1 MTLTVS
7 STVMRNDMEKP
18 LHESLNLEVM
28 CELTFP
34 FLFHD
39 DDDVMC
45 VLSACE
51 SVNGIGKHF

>member
-1 MTLTVS
+1 
-7 STVMRNDMEKP
+7 MRNDMEKP

-34 FLFHD
+34 FFFHD